1 MCERRFA
8 KNFLVPGEIPLA
20 ARSHRF
26 FGNTLLKAGHLMR
39 PSVVSGT
46 VRGLALQGGQGLA
59 APIQNDSGLPQK
71 CRTQAFASTCAVE
84 ASHLAPLAT
93 KDFSRKC
100 RKRQSSFDAALS
112 HRAAPLR
119 RCSPLFTTTPRVR
132 LACRRRRQTRIL
144 LYSGMLAL
152 ADFRAC
158 PLCHLRATAPDRRR
172 ALELPASWRGRALSR
187 HCPAVKREAEEE
199 WGKER

>member
-1 MCERRFA
+1 MCEGRFC
-8 KNFLVPGEIPLA
+8 KK
-20 ARSHRF
+20 F
-26 FGNTLLKAGHLMR
+26 FGAGRDSAGGALASVLRKHSPEGRTLMR
-39 PSVVSGT
+39 SSVVSGT
-46 VRGLALQGGQGLA
+46 VRGVALGPGLA

-132 LACRRRRQTRIL
+132 LACRRRIRTRVWV
-144 LYSGMLAL
+144 YSGMLAL
-152 ADFRAC
+152 TDSALA
-158 PLCHLRATAPDRRR
+158 PHCHLRR
-172 ALELPASWRGRALSR
+172 AQKALPGSR
-187 HCPAVKREAEEE
+187 I
-199 WGKER
+199 

>member
-158 PLCHLRATAPDRRR
+158 P
-172 ALELPASWRGRALSR
+172 ALPSAR
-187 HCPAVKREAEEE
+187 HCPRPPPRARIARVVARSSFE
-199 WGKER
+199 